1 VKVTVLPSAGP
12 GGANEVINAVC
23 EAGNTSGTSAEETT
37 PTGLVY
43 LKVSSAADGE
53 WDVRVQVLRSTYPVQ
68 VFFSKNPAS
77 YSDVNAVFP
86 VQRAAPTAND
96 ATYAIQQLI
105 AGPTAAER
113 TAGYFTEL
121 TAALS
126 GPSNCN
132 GADFTLTLDM
142 KGATPQPGTATL
154 QFCRAT
160 TLPGDMSGPRIKA
173 EITRTLTQFPSI
185 TAVVILGHDGH
196 CFDDL
201 SGADRCLQ

>member
-1 VKVTVLPSAGP
+1 MYGCKSCDKPIRSRG
-12 GGANEVINAVC
+12 
-23 EAGNTSGTSAEETT
+23 SSRRT
-37 PTGLVY
+37 PL
-43 LKVSSAADGE
+43 L
-53 WDVRVQVLRSTYPVQ
+53 
-68 VFFSKNPAS
+68 N
-77 YSDVNAVFP
+77 SDVNAVFP
-86 VQRAAPTAND
+86 VQREAPTAND

-126 GPSNCN
+126 GPSNCG
-132 GADFTLTLDM
+132 GADFTLTLNM
-142 KGATPQPGTATL
+142 RGTTPQAGTATL

-160 TLPGDMSGPRIKA
+160 MLPGDMTGPRIKA
-173 EITRTLTQFPSI
+173 EIAKTLTQFPSI

-201 SGADRCLQ
+201 SGGDRCLN